1 MFNIKTL
8 MLAVLALSAAVP
20 VHAEG
25 FLVGRAA
32 RAPDL
37 VIGLGD
43 AGFEWKQEPFTFETG
58 KGYRMWIKAT
68 GKQQCAFEA
77 DEFFKHIWFRKIE
90 INKVEVKL
98 ATLHQLEFEQE
109 GDVEL
114 FFTPIKP
121 GEYVWVCKGLEAKGL
136 TGKISV
142 K

>member
-1 MFNIKTL
+1 MFKKL
-8 MLAVLALSAAVP
+8 VLAALTLTITATAQ
-20 VHAEG
+20 AEG
-25 FLVGRAA
+25 FLVGRPA

-43 AGFEWKQEPFTFETG
+43 AGFEWKQEAFTFETG
-58 KGYRMWIKAT
+58 KGYRMWIKST
-68 GKQQCAFEA
+68 GKKECAFEA
-77 DEFFKHIWFRKIE
+77 REFFEHIWFRKME

-109 GDVEL
+109 GEAEL

-121 GEYVWVCKGLEAKGL
+121 GEYTWVCKGLEAKGL
-136 TGKISV
+136 TGKIMV

>member
-1 MFNIKTL
+1 MLRKIA
-8 MLAVLALSAAVP
+8 LAVFAVAIPVTAA
-20 VHAEG
+20 AEG

-43 AGFEWKQEPFTFETG
+43 AGYEWKQEPFTFETG

-68 GKQQCAFEA
+68 GKKECAFEA
-77 DEFFKHIWFRKIE
+77 KEFFQHLWFRKIE
-90 INKVEVKL
+90 INKIEVKL

-109 GDVEL
+109 GEVEL

-121 GEYVWVCKGLEAKGL
+121 GDYTWVCKGLEAKGL
-136 TGKISV
+136 TGNIVV